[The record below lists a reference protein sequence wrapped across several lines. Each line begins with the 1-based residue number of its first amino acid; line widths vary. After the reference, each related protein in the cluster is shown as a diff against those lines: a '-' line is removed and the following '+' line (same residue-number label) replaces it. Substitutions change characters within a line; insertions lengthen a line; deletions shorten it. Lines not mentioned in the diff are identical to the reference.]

1 VLLTDTPW
9 NTWRTRVVYALLFML
24 PVAGISVRHWIS
36 GTFTLLVLLALPDV
50 FRRRYALAAAERYLL
65 LLAAAFF
72 VAFLVS
78 SLANGWTEL
87 QTRYLGRE
95 IRFLLLIPIYLMVRR
110 YPDAGL
116 WLVRGG
122 VVGGLVL
129 FAQGLYDLH
138 VLKLGRAQG
147 IYSPNLLGPYAAI
160 IAVSLLIFWKLE
172 RARRWLRGA
181 LVASLIGA
189 LAAVMMS
196 GSRGGFVGLFGMLL
210 VWGALSFRGR
220 HFALV
225 LAGII
230 GLAYAGY
237 TGSDHARQRIDQGM
251 SELIGVIEVGD
262 RLNNNSGLGSVP
274 ARAELWRA
282 ALLIAR
288 DNLLWGVGRG
298 NYTEAARPYI
308 ANGEAHPEV
317 VNYEHPHNAYL
328 EVAVSKGLIGLAIFV
343 ALLWFPLYRFWRA
356 RHAAPEIATLGIAV
370 ITGFSLF
377 SLTDASTFI
386 KGNFIAIYLI
396 YLAVLFAWLM
406 SATQRS
412 AR

>member
-1 VLLTDTPW
+1 MLLTDAPW

-36 GTFTLLVLLALPDV
+36 ATFTLLVLLALPDV
-50 FRRRYALAAAERYLL
+50 FRRRYVLAAAERYLL
-65 LLAAAFF
+65 WIAAAFF
-72 VAFLVS
+72 VAFLVT
-78 SLANGWTEL
+78 SLANGWTEV

-116 WLVRGG
+116 WLIRGG

-160 IAVSLLIFWKLE
+160 IAVSLLTLWKLE
-172 RARRWLRGA
+172 RARRWLRA
-181 LVASLIGA
+181 TLVASFIAA
-189 LAAVMMS
+189 LAAAALS
-196 GSRGGFVGLFGMLL
+196 GSRGGLVGLFGMLL
-210 VWGALSFRGR
+210 AWGALSFRGR
-220 HFALV
+220 HFTLV
-225 LAGII
+225 LAAII
-230 GLAYAGY
+230 GLAYVGYRSDYVRYRVDAGVN
-237 TGSDHARQRIDQGM
+237 
-251 SELIGVIEVGD
+251 ELITVIQAGD
-262 RLNNNSGLGSVP
+262 RVDPNSGLGAVS
-274 ARAELWRA
+274 ARAELWRSSM
-282 ALLIAR
+282 LIAR